1 MKKYLSIFFFILFFT
16 TTSHSKIIDNI
27 AKNLM
32 ETENISFIF
41 SQKTGEIVEEGTCII
56 VFPKK
61 MKCTYIS
68 DDGKEFYVKNN
79 DAAIIKHKY
88 KIKYNYRITNTPFNV
103 ILDKNL
109 LLDKIYQVNNVTVV
123 GDDII
128 AQILLTN
135 GNDLKVIFDQNSK
148 NLKGWET
155 TSMDQKKVVFRI
167 NEVRL
172 PVPGPISRIVLSFI
186 TAEFTIISNIFLSIK
201 KFWPK
206 LFFAL
211 INFYPKIK

>member
-1 MKKYLSIFFFILFFT
+1 
-16 TTSHSKIIDNI
+16 
-27 AKNLM
+27 M

-88 KIKYNYRITNTPFNV
+88 
-103 ILDKNL
+103 
-109 LLDKIYQVNNVTVV
+109 
-123 GDDII
+123 II
-128 AQILLTN
+128 AQILLSN

-167 NEVRL
+167 NEVKRNL
-172 PVPGPISRIVLSFI
+172 IINESF
-186 TAEFTIISNIFLSIK
+186 NI
-201 KFWPK
+201 PDY
-206 LFFAL
+206 
-211 INFYPKIK
+211 N

>member
-1 MKKYLSIFFFILFFT
+1 
-16 TTSHSKIIDNI
+16 
-27 AKNLM
+27 M

-88 KIKYNYRITNTPFNV
+88 KIKYNCRITNTPFNV

-123 GDDII
+123 GNDII
-128 AQILLTN
+128 AQILLSN

-167 NEVRL
+167 NEVKRNL
-172 PVPGPISRIVLSFI
+172 
-186 TAEFTIISNIFLSIK
+186 IINETFNI
-201 KFWPK
+201 PDY
-206 LFFAL
+206 
-211 INFYPKIK
+211 N

>member
-1 MKKYLSIFFFILFFT
+1 MKYILNEKIFKYFFFILFFT

-56 VFPKK
+56 VFPKR

-88 KIKYNYRITNTPFNV
+88 KIKYNYRITNTPV
-103 ILDKNL
+103 SYTHLR
-109 LLDKIYQVNNVTVV
+109 
-123 GDDII
+123 
-128 AQILLTN
+128 AH
-135 GNDLKVIFDQNSK
+135 
-148 NLKGWET
+148 ET
-155 TSMDQKKVVFRI
+155 
-167 NEVRL
+167 
-172 PVPGPISRIVLSFI
+172 G
-186 TAEFTIISNIFLSIK
+186 
-201 KFWPK
+201 
-206 LFFAL
+206 
-211 INFYPKIK
+211 

>member
-27 AKNLM
+27 ANNLM

-123 GDDII
+123 GDDIT
-128 AQILLTN
+128 AQILLPN

-167 NEVRL
+167 NEVKRNL
-172 PVPGPISRIVLSFI
+172 IINESF
-186 TAEFTIISNIFLSIK
+186 NI
-201 KFWPK
+201 PDY
-206 LFFAL
+206 
-211 INFYPKIK
+211 N